1 LFWALVSSALATDTT
16 EVQVRHVLDGDSM
29 RLTDGR
35 ELRLIGINAPEMSSR
50 SRHPDSRDTSA
61 SLHVAEQPLA
71 RTART
76 LLANLLEGRRVTV
89 VFEQEHKDRYG
100 RLLGHVL
107 LPDGGE
113 KSAEEALLRQGLAW
127 LVAIPPNVGWLA
139 RLQAAEDEARLARR
153 GVWGEAHYQPRAADT
168 LGSTDTGFRFIQ
180 GRIRKLNTSSH
191 AYFLELAPQLS
202 LMIPRA
208 DWERYFAALG
218 KPQALVGRDVVARGW
233 VSANERGLRLQ
244 VQHPA
249 MLTLRD

>member
-1 LFWALVSSALATDTT
+1 LLWALLNSAVAADTT

-35 ELRLIGINAPEMSSR
+35 ELRLIGINAPEMS
-50 SRHPDSRDTSA
+50 P
-61 SLHVAEQPLA
+61 EQPLA
-71 RTART
+71 RSART

-107 LPDGGE
+107 LPDGGG

-153 GVWGEAHYQPRAADT
+153 GVWAQAQYLPRAADT
-168 LGSTDTGFRFIQ
+168 LRPDDTGFHFVQ
-180 GRIRKLNTSSH
+180 GRIRKLSISSH
-191 AYFLELAPQLS
+191 AYFLELTPQLS

-208 DWERYFAALG
+208 DWDRYFPTLG
-218 KPQALVGRDVVARGW
+218 KPQTLVGRDVVARGW
-233 VSANERGLRLQ
+233 VAANERGLRLRL
-244 VQHPA
+244 QHPA
-249 MLTLRD
+249 MLTWHD